1 VVQPKN
7 VATSKDTMVRLCD
20 NDRVLLREVR
30 DALQAEVP
38 VLEDILREV
47 KQVQNLCFWVQSGQ
61 ALLAAGVAKALGIP
75 LEQLTAS
82 NQNAELPPK
91 AKEQE
96 VEEELPA
103 KPSQED
109 KLPAIEALDE
119 TSTSTEQDTVTTL
132 LHGEQL
138 EPTCTQHDG
147 NLTPAG
153 AKEAAVAASSQQEAE
168 LAGTATKEQCEPLEA
183 SLLQEA
189 PRHAVV
195 EETRATAERAQL
207 RANLQCTLNQLGC
220 KRPPEELYDD
230 LSNVSSICG
239 DESPPHKR
247 LKQYVAAKKA
257 MTKSLCAEDAREGQQ
272 LLEPTMPDEEG
283 NLVGEHMQLVPCARH
298 EADSATSIR
307 QKIRQKFG
315 QNAATAVLAHYQEK
329 VLRDPH
335 GKSQRYL
342 VDATGATMRLA

>member
-1 VVQPKN
+1 MVQPKN

-20 NDRVLLREVR
+20 NDRLLLREVR

-91 AKEQE
+91 ANEQE
-96 VEEELPA
+96 VEEELPT

-132 LHGEQL
+132 RHGEQL
-138 EPTCTQHDG
+138 EPRCTQHDD
-147 NLTPAG
+147 LTPAG
-153 AKEAAVAASSQQEAE
+153 PKDAAVAARSQQGAE
-168 LAGTATKEQCEPLEA
+168 LTGTATKEQCEPLEA

-189 PRHAVV
+189 PRHTVL
-195 EETRATAERAQL
+195 EETHVTADRAQL
-207 RANLQCTLNQLGC
+207 TANLQSTFSQLGC

-257 MTKSLCAEDAREGQQ
+257 MAKSLRAEDASEGKQ
-272 LLEPTMPDEEG
+272 LLEPTMPDKEG
-283 NLVGEHMQLVPCARH
+283 NLMGEHMQLVPCARH

-315 QNAATAVLAHYQEK
+315 QNAAASVLAHYQEK

-342 VDATGATMRLA
+342 VDTTGATMRLA